1 MVIGNDDKKL
11 KHIKFLVNQARD
23 ESRGYYHPEIGPLVN
38 KYTMRNPKISAENM
52 HRLQR
57 TLSDYLAS
65 SWAGVWQVADVHG
78 GGSPAMETIA
88 ILNNYDFDERKKII
102 KRLAG
107 IED

>member
-1 MVIGNDDKKL
+1 MVADIAGGFPVTMPFEEDYYD
-11 KHIKFLVNQARD
+11 
-23 ESRGYYHPEIGPLVN
+23 SRIGPLVE
-38 KYTMRNPKISAENM
+38 KYTMRNQKISAENI

-88 ILNNYDFDERKKII
+88 ILNNYDFDLRKQII

-107 IED
+107 IQD

>member
-1 MVIGNDDKKL
+1 MVADIAGGFPVTMPLEED
-11 KHIKFLVNQARD
+11 
-23 ESRGYYHPEIGPLVN
+23 YYHPEIGPLVS
-38 KYTMRNPKISAENM
+38 KYTMRNPKISSENI

-65 SWAGVWQVADVHG
+65 SWAGVWLVADVHG